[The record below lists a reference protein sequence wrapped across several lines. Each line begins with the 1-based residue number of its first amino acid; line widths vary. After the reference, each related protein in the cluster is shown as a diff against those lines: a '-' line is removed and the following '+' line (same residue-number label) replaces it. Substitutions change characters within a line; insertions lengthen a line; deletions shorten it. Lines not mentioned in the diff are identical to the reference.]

1 MWSFTQGL
9 RKPNFLTIQTQLDMK
24 AKVFRRA
31 YQRIRQADLASF
43 ARNTLNRTKEVPEY
57 AFLQTEATALATT
70 LQQYETALA
79 AARNRGMAEVAV
91 KNEAQ
96 KSLLAALDKIA
107 DALDLKA
114 DSSPTLLS
122 GAGFTLQQPSA
133 RFSGHIAVPEVLRL
147 GSTGRK
153 GELRVQLSDEMP
165 GAVLTHA
172 MEYSE
177 DKGTSWKNGT
187 YQNRNHFVVGGLPAS
202 PELLFRFKSVGRGD
216 NKSHWTEPV
225 VAGVL

>member
-1 MWSFTQGL
+1 
-9 RKPNFLTIQTQLDMK
+9 MK

-43 ARNTLNRTKEVPEY
+43 ARNTLHRTKEVTEY
-57 AFLQTEATALATT
+57 AFLQTEATALATA
-70 LQQYETALA
+70 LLQYETALA
-79 AARNRGMAEVAV
+79 AARNRGMAEVAL

-96 KSLLAALDKIA
+96 KRLLGALDKIA

-114 DSSPTLLS
+114 DSSPTLLT

-133 RFSGHIAVPEVLRL
+133 RFSGRIAAPEVLRV

-153 GELRVQLSDEMP
+153 GELRVQLSDETP
-165 GAVLTHA
+165 GAVLMHA

-187 YQNRNHFVVGGLPAS
+187 YQNRNNFVVTGLPAHS
-202 PELLFRFKSVGRGD
+202 DMLFRFKSVGRGD
-216 NKSHWTEPV
+216 NKSNWSEPV
-225 VAGVL
+225 AAGVL